1 MIGIL
6 IVTHGTLGESLIS
19 CASHVLGGEPAQIA
33 SLAVGGKDDP
43 SVVLPKALNMVE
55 RLNSGD
61 GVLVLSDMYGATPC
75 NIVVKLLQPDVV
87 AGVAGVSLPML
98 VRAMTYRHEPL
109 SVVVEKA
116 ISGGR
121 EGVVQFTSQEC
132 RRYEQD
138 SSN

>member
-6 IVTHGTLGESLIS
+6 IVTHGALGESLIS
-19 CASHVLGGEPAQIA
+19 CAAHVLGEAPAQVV
-33 SLAVGGKDDP
+33 SMAVGGQDDP
-43 SVVLPKALNMVE
+43 NIILPKALSMVKQ
-55 RLNSGD
+55 LNSGD

-75 NIVVKLLQPDVV
+75 NIVVKLLQPGVV

-98 VRAMTYRHEPL
+98 VRAISYRYEPL

-121 EGVVQFTSQEC
+121 EGVVQFTSQQCE
-132 RRYEQD
+132 RYEQG
-138 SSN
+138 SSD